1 MGSPTFL
8 EEHAATM
15 QNLNVF
21 NIEAFSLLGIAVLV
35 TVLRCYVRIS
45 TVGCRNLWADDYLV
59 ILAVVSLKTL
69 SARSMLTDLGD
80 ICYRNRSGLFCR
92 EYRPRVGE

>member
-15 QNLNVF
+15 QNLNIF

-59 ILAVVSLKTL
+59 ILAVVSLMKH
-69 SARSMLTDLGD
+69 
-80 ICYRNRSGLFCR
+80 YPQGLN
-92 EYRPRVGE
+92 